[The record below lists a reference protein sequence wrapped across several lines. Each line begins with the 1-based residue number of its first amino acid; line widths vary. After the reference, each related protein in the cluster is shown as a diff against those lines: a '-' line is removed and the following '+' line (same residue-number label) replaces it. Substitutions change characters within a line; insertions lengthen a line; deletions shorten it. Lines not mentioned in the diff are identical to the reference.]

1 MRDLIRACAP
11 AARWHRGAGPAGR
24 RLAGAGTLLAAAVL
38 ALAALAALAAPA
50 CTGGDSD
57 SLTVYSGRS
66 AELIGPLLERFA
78 DEQGVDVEVRY
89 AGTSELA
96 ALLLEE
102 GDRSPADLY
111 IAQDAGALGAVEAAG
126 LFAPLDEDLLS
137 RVAPAFRSRAGRWVG
152 LSGRVRV
159 VAYSTEAV
167 APGDLP
173 ESILDFA
180 DPRWAGR
187 VGWAPQNGSFQAWV
201 TALRV
206 TQGEAAARS
215 WLEAMRANGVAAYP
229 NNTSIVQA
237 VASGEIDAGFVNH
250 YYLHRF
256 LAEEGDSFGARN
268 HYTAP
273 GDVGTLVNVAGAAIL
288 ESSAE
293 RELAS
298 RLIAFLLGEEAQR
311 HYAEETFE
319 YPLVEGVPTSAD
331 LPGIADLRPLD
342 VDLSRLEDLEA
353 TLRLLREVGA
363 LQ

>member
-1 MRDLIRACAP
+1 MRDLIAACA
-11 AARWHRGAGPAGR
+11 AVVRRRLGAVAAGR
-24 RLAGAGTLLAAAVL
+24 RLAVAGTLLAAAVL
-38 ALAALAALAAPA
+38 AAGAPG
-50 CTGGDSD
+50 CTGGDGD

-78 DEQGVDVEVRY
+78 EEQGVDVRVRY

-126 LFAPLDEDLLS
+126 LLAPLDDELLA
-137 RVAPAFRSRAGRWVG
+137 RVDPAFRSRSGRWVG
-152 LSGRVRV
+152 LSGRARV
-159 VAYSTEAV
+159 VVYNTEAI

-180 DPRWAGR
+180 EPGWAGR
-187 VGWAPQNGSFQAWV
+187 VGWAPQNGSFQAWI

-206 TQGEAAARS
+206 TQGEEAARA

-237 VASGEIDAGFVNH
+237 VASGEIEAGFVNH

-256 LAEEGDSFGARN
+256 LAEEGESFGARN

-288 ESSAE
+288 ESSEE
-293 RELAS
+293 RGLAS

-311 HYAEETFE
+311 HYALETFE
-319 YPLVEGVPTSAD
+319 YPLVEGVPASAD
-331 LPGIADLRPLD
+331 LPSIAGLRPLE

>member
-1 MRDLIRACAP
+1 MVCTLIPARAVISP
-11 AARWHRGAGPAGR
+11 SGAGATSPGR
-24 RLAGAGTLLAAAVL
+24 RLARVGVLLAAA
-38 ALAALAALAAPA
+38 ALTLGAWA
-50 CTGGDSD
+50 CGDGAGESV
-57 SLTVYSGRS
+57 TVYSGRS

-78 DEQGVDVEVRY
+78 EEEGVDVRVRY

-126 LFAPLDEDLLS
+126 LLAPLDDALLA
-137 RVAPAFRSRAGRWVG
+137 RVAPAFRSRSGRWVG
-152 LSGRVRV
+152 LSGRARV
-159 VAYSTEAV
+159 VVYNRETL
-167 APGDLP
+167 APEDLP
-173 ESILDFA
+173 RSILDFA
-180 DPRWAGR
+180 DPGWAGR
-187 VGWAPQNGSFQAWV
+187 VGWAPENGSFQAWV

-206 TQGEAAARS
+206 SQGEPAARA
-215 WLEAMRANGVAAYP
+215 WLEAMRANRTAAYP

-288 ESSAE
+288 ESAGN
-293 RELAS
+293 REGAA

-311 HYAEETFE
+311 YYAEETFE
-319 YPLVEGVPTSAD
+319 YPLVDGVPSSAD
-331 LPGIADLRPLD
+331 LPSIADLRPLD
-342 VDLSRLEDLEA
+342 IDLSRLEDLEA

>member
-1 MRDLIRACAP
+1 MRALIHACAA
-11 AARWHRGAGPAGR
+11 AARRDRAPGPGRLRAAGVVA
-24 RLAGAGTLLAAAVL
+24 LLCA
-38 ALAALAALAAPA
+38 AALALGAAA
-50 CTGGDSD
+50 CGDGEGD

-66 AELIGPLLERFA
+66 AELVGPLLERFA
-78 DEQGVDVEVRY
+78 EEQGVEIDVRY

-96 ALLLEE
+96 ALLREE
-102 GDRSPADLY
+102 GERSPADLY
-111 IAQDAGALGAVEAAG
+111 LAQDAGALGAVESAG
-126 LFAPLDEDLLS
+126 LLAPLDDELLA
-137 RVAPAFRSRAGRWVG
+137 RVDPAFRSRSGRWVG

-159 VAYSTEAV
+159 VAYNTEAV
-167 APGDLP
+167 APDDLP
-173 ESILDFA
+173 GSILDFA
-180 DPRWAGR
+180 HPRWAGR

-206 TQGEAAARS
+206 TQGEEAARA
-215 WLEAMRANGVAAYP
+215 WLEVMRANGVASYP

-256 LAEEGDSFGARN
+256 LAEFGDSFGARN

-288 ESSAE
+288 ESSGE
-293 RELAS
+293 HELAG

-311 HYAEETFE
+311 YYAEQTFE
-319 YPLVEGVPTSAD
+319 YPLVEGVPASAD
-331 LPGIADLRPLD
+331 LLSIAELRPLE
-342 VDLSRLEDLEA
+342 VDLGRLEDLEA